1 MNNSTEPT
9 SNIQNSFKKNKS
21 EINIEEL
28 VKKPEPKLK
37 LIAPSFVNTQPIIP
51 QKNFDSIISDKN
63 NYLGER
69 FNSFCSFKSQQEYDN
84 NLRQSLFPTN
94 FKNYIP
100 IIPAYNFPSFGFF
113 NSHMSNDPKY
123 QNKIDPNNFKLN
135 SFLNDNEDFYK
146 EKKENKIY
154 PNLFNYN
161 NKIFEK
167 NWTSPQSQ
175 NNSDINNIKNNIN
188 INQNEEIIV
197 QKLNSPKKTEISN
210 SGTKFFTNHNYGYKC
225 SCSKT
230 QCNRKYCECFNSG
243 NYCVDCNCK
252 NCNNKPPINS
262 YTNKHPVDE
271 QSKTKKEKI
280 ICTCTKSGCNKN
292 YCECYKIGQKCSS
305 LCRCIGCENND
316 QILNKKYNS
325 NYQCNLVNSIY
336 IIKNKLYIEDI
347 KRKKK
352 EELFG
357 DNNLKHDF
365 IGIYKK
371 RKREENNNEEEKA
384 NKIKKVENNEDVNL
398 FNDSLFDKNGKV
410 ILRHIN
416 LFQI

>member
-37 LIAPSFVNTQPIIP
+37 LIAPSFINTQPIIP

-100 IIPAYNFPSFGFF
+100 IIPAYNFPSFGLF

-210 SGTKFFTNHNYGYKC
+210 SGKLNAIENIANALT
-225 SCSKT
+225 
-230 QCNRKYCECFNSG
+230 
-243 NYCVDCNCK
+243 
-252 NCNNKPPINS
+252 
-262 YTNKHPVDE
+262 PVITV
-271 QSKTKKEKI
+271 SIVIVKI
-280 ICTCTKSGCNKN
+280 VT
-292 YCECYKIGQKCSS
+292 
-305 LCRCIGCENND
+305 
-316 QILNKKYNS
+316 
-325 NYQCNLVNSIY
+325 
-336 IIKNKLYIEDI
+336 
-347 KRKKK
+347 
-352 EELFG
+352 
-357 DNNLKHDF
+357 
-365 IGIYKK
+365 
-371 RKREENNNEEEKA
+371 
-384 NKIKKVENNEDVNL
+384 
-398 FNDSLFDKNGKV
+398 
-410 ILRHIN
+410 IN
-416 LFQI
+416 LQ